1 MHTHS
6 NLSIDHYEVLDLSHH
21 HNIILK
27 QNAKPDIVN
36 KSQFGYKKKGGRKK
50 EKNDANVFDE

>member
-1 MHTHS
+1 
-6 NLSIDHYEVLDLSHH
+6 LSHH

-36 KSQFGYKKKGGRKK
+36 KSQFGYKKKGGKKK